1 MQNRL
6 DARNSEPCVIAVSG
20 AARTAAFAPSPKV
33 GPLETR
39 ASSLFFQP
47 GAQGQAQRRQTSA
60 RTLRHT
66 SRVERRHQV
75 FVSSTFLDLQAERA
89 AVVSALLQMEAF
101 PAGMELFPA
110 TDDDAWTLIR
120 RVIDS
125 SDYYLL
131 VIGGKYGSVDH
142 ETEVSYTEK
151 EFDYAVTQGKP
162 VLAFLHADPDK
173 IELGKSEKDNALRM
187 KLEAFRKKVESKKHV
202 KYWSGPDDLAG
213 KVALSFATFR
223 QSYPAPGWIRGDVQ
237 TEAES
242 LTEINDL
249 RKQLREVTAQL
260 VASRTLPP
268 AGSEGFAQS
277 GDTMDFQLSAAISV
291 KEVGKQFRREL
302 TQIVTATPTW
312 DKIFSAVGPALLDEV
327 TQRGMRP
334 YLDTALTRSVQGN
347 IRRSVRQWATSN
359 DIELE
364 GAIRVETALSEDD
377 LATILVQLRA
387 LGLITRSERRR
398 SVTDKATYW
407 TLTPYGDS
415 HLIALRAIS
424 REASGGTQQAGSDD
438 DAATTADAA
447 ARQSEVSDDAPD
459 QSKTPRAVDARAAD
473 TPSAGKP

>member
-1 MQNRL
+1 M
-6 DARNSEPCVIAVSG
+6 
-20 AARTAAFAPSPKV
+20 
-33 GPLETR
+33 
-39 ASSLFFQP
+39 
-47 GAQGQAQRRQTSA
+47 
-60 RTLRHT
+60 
-66 SRVERRHQV
+66 
-75 FVSSTFLDLQAERA
+75 SSTFLDLQAERA
-89 AVVSALLQMEAF
+89 AVVSALLQMDAF

-110 TDDDAWTLIR
+110 ADDDAWTLIK

-151 EFDYAVTQGKP
+151 EFDYAVAQGKP
-162 VLAFLHADPDK
+162 VLAFLHLNPDK
-173 IELGKSEKDNALRM
+173 IELGKSEKDDALRL
-187 KLEAFRKKVESKKHV
+187 KLEVFRKKVESKKHV
-202 KYWSGPDDLAG
+202 KYWSGPEDLAG

-223 QSYPAPGWIRGDVQ
+223 QSYPAPGWIRGDAQ

-249 RKQLREVTAQL
+249 RKRLREVTAQL
-260 VASRTLPP
+260 EASRTLPP
-268 AGSEGFAQS
+268 PGSEGFAQA
-277 GDTMDFQLSAAISV
+277 GDTMDFQLNAAISL
-291 KEVGKQFRREL
+291 KEVGTQFRREL
-302 TQIVTATPTW
+302 AQTVTVTSTW

-334 YLDTALTRSVQGN
+334 YLDAAFTRSAQGDV
-347 IRRSVRQWATSN
+347 RRSIRQWATSN

-364 GAIRVETALSEDD
+364 GAIRVETTLSEDD

-424 REASGGTQQAGSDD
+424 REASGGSQRAGADN
-438 DAATTADAA
+438 DAVTAADAT
-447 ARQSEVSDDAPD
+447 ARQSGTEDAPD
-459 QSKTPRAVDARAAD
+459 PSKTTQATDA
-473 TPSAGKP
+473 

>member
-1 MQNRL
+1 
-6 DARNSEPCVIAVSG
+6 
-20 AARTAAFAPSPKV
+20 
-33 GPLETR
+33 
-39 ASSLFFQP
+39 
-47 GAQGQAQRRQTSA
+47 
-60 RTLRHT
+60 
-66 SRVERRHQV
+66 VERRHQV

-110 TDDDAWTLIR
+110 ADDDSWTLIK

-151 EFDYAVTQGKP
+151 EFDYAVAQGKP
-162 VLAFLHADPDK
+162 VLAFLHVNPDK
-173 IELGKSEKDNALRM
+173 IELGKSEKDDALRLS
-187 KLEAFRKKVESKKHV
+187 LEAFRKKVESKKHV

-213 KVALSFATFR
+213 NVALSFATFR
-223 QSYPAPGWIRGDVQ
+223 QSYPAPGWIRGDMQ

-242 LTEINDL
+242 LTEINEL

-260 VASRTLPP
+260 ENSRTLPP
-268 AGSEGFAQS
+268 PGSEDFAQAS
-277 GDTMDFQLSAAISV
+277 DVMGFQLNAAISV

-302 TQIVTATPTW
+302 TQTVTATPTW

-334 YLDTALTRSVQGN
+334 YLDAALTRNVQGN
-347 IRRSVRQWATSN
+347 VRRSVRQWAASN
-359 DIELE
+359 DIEVE
-364 GAIRVETALSEDD
+364 GAIRVEATLSEDD
-377 LATILVQLRA
+377 LATVLVQLRA

-407 TLTPYGDS
+407 TLTPYGDT

-424 REASGGTQQAGSDD
+424 RDASEDSRQA
-438 DAATTADAA
+438 DADNDTVMSADAA
-447 ARQSEVSDDAPD
+447 QKSEATEDAPGPSQGTGAAD
-459 QSKTPRAVDARAAD
+459 AD
-473 TPSAGKP
+473 TPEDPT